1 MAITNMGEMQYL
13 VIGEKKYSIPTV
25 DVSGKLDVSSST
37 TISSTTVNASTN
49 YGNIDSLGN
58 NDYGLIIRTLDG
70 TYSSSVKVGSQTIQ
84 MDTSYDDGLDSW
96 SVSIYTGLASAGMMV
111 GSNYIQVDT
120 TGIYLYGNSVQVPTP
135 TNLSDAAT
143 KQYVDD
149 SNKCWYGT
157 SSTTASTATKVVTC
171 SGFKLSKG
179 AIIGIFFST
188 ANTAATPTLNVNS
201 TGAKSV
207 YVGQDT
213 PNATTNVLK
222 WSANTIVYFMYDG
235 SYYRYI
241 TSTAAGS
248 VVQPRGANTWYGTS
262 STLAA
267 TSSKTSTIDNY
278 VLTKGSLVTIAFSTA
293 NTYVSGALTL
303 EVNST
308 GAKYIYYN
316 NAQTS
321 SSNTL
326 TWEANSVLTFMFD
339 GTYYHYI
346 GSSKDATKKYVDD
359 TVGNIETLLAAI

>member
-13 VIGEKKYSIPTV
+13 VIGDKKYSIPTV

-37 TISSTTVNASTN
+37 TISSTTVSSSTN
-49 YGNIDSLGN
+49 YGNIDSFGN

-70 TYSSSVKVGSQTIQ
+70 TYSSSVEVGSQTIQ
-84 MDTSYDDGLDSW
+84 IGTSYDDGLDSW
-96 SVSIYTGLASAGMMV
+96 LASIYTANASAGMMV
-111 GSNYIQVDT
+111 GSNYMQVDT
-120 TGIYLYGNSVQVPTP
+120 SGIYLYGNSVQVPTP
-135 TNLSDAAT
+135 TNSSDAAT

-149 SNKCWYGT
+149 SSKCWYGT
-157 SSTTASTATKVVTC
+157 SSTTASTAAKVVTC

-179 AIIGIFFST
+179 VIIGVNFST

-222 WSANTIVYFMYDG
+222 WSANTILYFMYDG
-235 SYYRYI
+235 TEYRYI
-241 TSTAAGS
+241 TAVASSNTTP
-248 VVQPRGANTWYGTS
+248 PRGANTWYGTS
-262 STLAA
+262 STPAS
-267 TSSKTSTIDNY
+267 TSAKTSTIDNY

-303 EVNST
+303 NINST
-308 GAKYIYYN
+308 NDKYIYYN

-346 GSSKDATKKYVDD
+346 GSSKDVSKKYVDD
-359 TVGNIETLLAAI
+359 IVGDVETLLAAI